1 MLTMNPHN
9 DLLRH
14 AEIRVQRLESEAKAF
29 SLAGEALAILAFGTF
44 CVLLWLS
51 LHLGP
56 VL

>member
-1 MLTMNPHN
+1 MNPN
-9 DLLRH
+9 ASELCK
-14 AEIRVQRLESEAKAF
+14 AAYERVMLHESNAKAF
-29 SLAGEALAILAFGTF
+29 SLAGEALAILAFVTF